1 MTQTITTPITHK
13 FNSFEA
19 LRDSALPL
27 GTKATITLTNGDVI
41 SFDLAHKNAYGAT
54 NIFVIAD
61 CYGEHCMNSRLTNKG
76 GWNMSEMRQ
85 HLREDILP
93 LLPTD
98 LKRLIIPRTILQ
110 KLDGEI
116 VEPKNGPDL
125 IWLPSFTEMA
135 GLDADGKNKRQCEVD
150 VNDVHF
156 DLYDTEKSR
165 VKELDP
171 HGTWWYWL
179 RSATASN
186 TTDFEHVFDIG
197 NIPHS
202 HNAGSAHGVCFGFC
216 I

>member
-1 MTQTITTPITHK
+1 MTQTITTPVTHK
-13 FNSFEA
+13 FNSFEV

-27 GTKATITLTNGDVI
+27 GTKATITLANNDVI
-41 SFDLAHKNAYGAT
+41 TFELAHKRAYGAT
-54 NIFVIAD
+54 NIYVLSD
-61 CYGEHCMNSRLTNKG
+61 CYGEHYMNSSPTNKG
-76 GWNMSEMRQ
+76 GWNTSEMRQ
-85 HLREDILP
+85 HLRKNILP
-93 LLPTD
+93 LLPEG

-110 KLDGEI
+110 KLNGEI

-135 GLDADGKNKRQCEVD
+135 GLDMDGKNKRQCEVD

-156 DLYDTEKSR
+156 DLYGTEKSR

-186 TTDFEHVFDIG
+186 TSHFENVY
-197 NIPHS
+197 
-202 HNAGSAHGVCFGFC
+202 HNGDAFNYSANNSSGVCFGFC

>member
-41 SFDLAHKNAYGAT
+41 TFDLAHKNAYGAT

-61 CYGEHCMNSRLTNKG
+61 CYGEHCMNSRPTNKG
-76 GWNMSEMRQ
+76 GWNKSEMRQ

-110 KLDGEI
+110 KIDGEI

-125 IWLPSFTEMA
+125 IWLPSIT
-135 GLDADGKNKRQCEVD
+135 EVD
-150 VNDVHF
+150 AEHPSSVDVDDVHF
-156 DLYDTEKSR
+156 DLFNTEKSR

-186 TTDFEHVFDIG
+186 TAGFEIVNNNG
-197 NIPHS
+197 NIPYS
-202 HNAGSAHGVCFGFC
+202 YNAINASGVCFGFC

>member
-1 MTQTITTPITHK
+1 MTQTITTPVTHK
-13 FNSFEA
+13 FNSFEV

-41 SFDLAHKNAYGAT
+41 TFDLAHKNAYGAT

-61 CYGEHCMNSRLTNKG
+61 CYGEHCMNSRPTNKG

-110 KLDGEI
+110 KFDGEI

-125 IWLPSFTEMA
+125 IWLPSIT
-135 GLDADGKNKRQCEVD
+135 EVD
-150 VNDVHF
+150 AEHPSSVDVDDVHF
-156 DLYDTEKSR
+156 DFFDTEKSR

-171 HGTWWYWL
+171 HGTWPWWL
-179 RSATASN
+179 RSATASD
-186 TTDFEHVFDIG
+186 TTYFEYVHFGGIVPYSFDV
-197 NIPHS
+197 NNS
-202 HNAGSAHGVCFGFC
+202 NVVCFGFC

>member
-61 CYGEHCMNSRLTNKG
+61 CYGEHCMNSRPTNKG

-110 KLDGEI
+110 KFDGEI

-125 IWLPSFTEMA
+125 IWLPSIT
-135 GLDADGKNKRQCEVD
+135 EVD
-150 VNDVHF
+150 AEHPSSVDVDDVHF
-156 DLYDTEKSR
+156 DFFDTEKSR

-171 HGTWWYWL
+171 HGTWPWWL
-179 RSATASN
+179 RSATASSTAN
-186 TTDFEHVFDIG
+186 FENVSNGGDAS
-197 NIPHS
+197 NY
-202 HNAGSAHGVCFGFC
+202 NAIDTIGVCFGFC

>member
-1 MTQTITTPITHK
+1 
-13 FNSFEA
+13 
-19 LRDSALPL
+19 
-27 GTKATITLTNGDVI
+27 
-41 SFDLAHKNAYGAT
+41 
-54 NIFVIAD
+54 
-61 CYGEHCMNSRLTNKG
+61 
-76 GWNMSEMRQ
+76 MSEMRQ

-186 TTDFEHVFDIG
+186 SSNFEVVFSIG
-197 NIPHS
+197 AAYNYYAS
-202 HNAGSAHGVCFGFC
+202 SSLGVCFGFC